1 MVMRGG
7 GRNREIQRLQAAAAQ
22 NGGEGTARQ
31 AQRLEYLRNHPQA
44 GRRPQGPQTGGPL
57 QEAMGA
63 GGQAI
68 MEAMGPGGNYKDNIR
83 MGPGGQ
89 DAMRLAR
96 DGANRAAGGNDLR
109 MQQPYNGGNY
119 KDGILDSM
127 RGRGPGM
134 SNGGTT
140 WDGQAPMNPYGGGK
154 PIQPG
159 SDRGFPGL
167 GGMSLDDYQR
177 NVRDERPQDVRAGE
191 ALARGIRPP
200 SGPQEQAQLDAY
212 NAYKSSN
219 PPPMQPGQLED
230 AARQVQQGFKP
241 MQRPTPG
248 NMPGQAPNMP
258 PGFTTYPMQMS
269 QEDLVK
275 RYPPGTQI
283 PGLQQ
288 FGPGAAVGKDPS
300 VYAGNRGPDYF
311 RGQGMDMGKFNQPGY
326 QAPQRQV
333 QGNQIAGG
341 GTTMDRFSRP
351 GYTAPQRNVAGDQIR
366 GGGSPGLSRRRVN
379 TDPNRRGQPAGV
391 LAPIPR

>member
-1 MVMRGG
+1 
-7 GRNREIQRLQAAAAQ
+7 
-22 NGGEGTARQ
+22 
-31 AQRLEYLRNHPQA
+31 
-44 GRRPQGPQTGGPL
+44 
-57 QEAMGA
+57 
-63 GGQAI
+63 
-68 MEAMGPGGNYKDNIR
+68 
-83 MGPGGQ
+83 
-89 DAMRLAR
+89 
-96 DGANRAAGGNDLR
+96 
-109 MQQPYNGGNY
+109 
-119 KDGILDSM
+119 
-127 RGRGPGM
+127 
-134 SNGGTT
+134 
-140 WDGQAPMNPYGGGK
+140 MNPYGGG
-154 PIQPG
+154 Q
-159 SDRGFPGL
+159 
-167 GGMSLDDYQR
+167 
-177 NVRDERPQDVRAGE
+177 
-191 ALARGIRPP
+191 
-200 SGPQEQAQLDAY
+200 
-212 NAYKSSN
+212 
-219 PPPMQPGQLED
+219 PMQPGSVSGSPGGPKDNFRGFGNQAELDAYRKQRGELLQDSNYKDGIAGQLSQMQGQARGMSLNDFQGGAQDNRSPEARAAEE
-230 AARQVQQGFKP
+230 AARGFRAPP

-248 NMPGQAPNMP
+248 NMPGQAPSMP

>member
-7 GRNREIQRLQAAAAQ
+7 GRNREIRALQEKMAGNQ
-22 NGGEGTARQ
+22 GGYARQQERMNYLQKQQGSVGNPERQ
-31 AQRLEYLRNHPQA
+31 AQRDNYLIKQSQRQ
-44 GRRPQGPQTGGPL
+44 PQTGGPL
-57 QEAMGA
+57 ER
-63 GGQAI
+63 
-68 MEAMGPGGNYKDNIR
+68 AMGPGG
-83 MGPGGQ
+83 Q
-89 DAMRLAR
+89 EAMRT
-96 DGANRAAGGNDLR
+96 
-109 MQQPYNGGNY
+109 QQPYQGG
-119 KDGILDSM
+119 
-127 RGRGPGM
+127 RM
-134 SNGGTT
+134 SNGGVTMDGPVRSMDGSPVTT
-140 WDGQAPMNPYGGGK
+140 
-154 PIQPG
+154 QPG
-159 SDRGFPGL
+159 Q
-167 GGMSLDDYQR
+167 GGSYGDFKAAYGAANDAMQGQPKDNFR
-177 NVRDERPQDVRAGE
+177 NFGN
-191 ALARGIRPP
+191 
-200 SGPQEQAQLDAY
+200 QADLDAY
-212 NAYKSSN
+212 RAQRGELR
-219 PPPMQPGQLED
+219 MQPGQLED
-230 AARQVQQGFKP
+230 AARQVQQGFNP

-248 NMPGQAPNMP
+248 NMPGQAPSMP

-275 RYPPGTQI
+275 RYPPGTQP

>member
-1 MVMRGG
+1 MRGG

-31 AQRLEYLRNHPQA
+31 QERLSYLQSHRDA
-44 GRRPQGPQTGGPL
+44 GRRPQGGAQAGAQTGGKL
-57 QEAMGA
+57 LEAMA
-63 GGQAI
+63 PSS
-68 MEAMGPGGNYKDNIR
+68 EGNYKDNIR

-89 DAMRLAR
+89 DAIRT
-96 DGANRAAGGNDLR
+96 
-109 MQQPYNGGNY
+109 QQPWNG
-119 KDGILDSM
+119 
-127 RGRGPGM
+127 GPGM

-140 WDGQAPMNPYGGGK
+140 WDGQAPMNPYGGGQ
-154 PIQPG
+154 PIRSG
-159 SDRGFPGL
+159 SDSGFPGREAMDAMRRPQGGKFGADGRLKMPTAQELEQSAQENGRRMGMTPDQFNQWRETANNNGIRNGL
-167 GGMSLDDYQR
+167 GQSTATPPGQSWQPMGQGPGMSL
-177 NVRDERPQDVRAGE
+177 EDVRQLQREGKYI
-191 ALARGIRPP
+191 GIDP
-200 SGPQEQAQLDAY
+200 GFQKQ
-212 NAYKSSN
+212 N
-219 PPPMQPGQLED
+219 PP
-230 AARQVQQGFKP
+230 P

-248 NMPGQAPNMP
+248 NTQDAVM
-258 PGFTTYPMQMS
+258 
-269 QEDLVK
+269 

-288 FGPGAAVGKDPS
+288 FGPGGAPVGKDPS

-311 RGQGMDMGKFNQPGY
+311 RGQGMDNGKFNQPGY

>member
-7 GRNREIQRLQAAAAQ
+7 GRNREIQSLQAKAAQ
-22 NGGEGTARQ
+22 AGGEGTARQ

-57 QEAMGA
+57 QEAMG
-63 GGQAI
+63 
-68 MEAMGPGGNYKDNIR
+68 
-83 MGPGGQ
+83 
-89 DAMRLAR
+89 LAR

-140 WDGQAPMNPYGGGK
+140 WDGQAPMNPYGGGQ
-154 PIQPG
+154 PMQPG
-159 SDRGFPGL
+159 SDAGFPGREA
-167 GGMSLDDYQR
+167 MDAMR
-177 NVRDERPQDVRAGE
+177 RPQGGKFGADGRLKMPTAQELEQSAQENGRRMGMTPDQFNQWRE
-191 ALARGIRPP
+191 TANNNGIRNGLGQSTATP
-200 SGPQEQAQLDAY
+200 
-212 NAYKSSN
+212 
-219 PPPMQPGQLED
+219 PGQSWTP
-230 AARQVQQGFKP
+230 VGSPP

-258 PGFTTYPMQMS
+258 PGFQTYPLKMS

>member
-1 MVMRGG
+1 MRGG

-31 AQRLEYLRNHPQA
+31 QERLSYLQSHRDA
-44 GRRPQGPQTGGPL
+44 GRRPQGGAQAGAQTGGKL
-57 QEAMGA
+57 LEAMA
-63 GGQAI
+63 PSS
-68 MEAMGPGGNYKDNIR
+68 EGNYKDNIR

-89 DAMRLAR
+89 DAIRT
-96 DGANRAAGGNDLR
+96 
-109 MQQPYNGGNY
+109 QQPWNG
-119 KDGILDSM
+119 
-127 RGRGPGM
+127 GPGM

-140 WDGQAPMNPYGGGK
+140 WDGQAPMNPYGGGQ
-154 PIQPG
+154 PIRSG
-159 SDRGFPGL
+159 SDSGFPGREA
-167 GGMSLDDYQR
+167 MDAMR
-177 NVRDERPQDVRAGE
+177 RPQGGKFGADGRLKMPTAQELEQSAQENGRRMGMTPDQFNQWRE
-191 ALARGIRPP
+191 TANNNGIRNGLGQSTATP
-200 SGPQEQAQLDAY
+200 
-212 NAYKSSN
+212 
-219 PPPMQPGQLED
+219 PGQSWTP
-230 AARQVQQGFKP
+230 VGSPP

-258 PGFTTYPMQMS
+258 PGFQTYPLKMS